1 MKLKVNDNCIGC
13 GACQAVCPEVFEIN
27 DDGYATT
34 IVDEVS
40 DDLTDD
46 AIDAKE
52 GCPVNAIEE
61 VSDDLTEET
70 E

>member
-13 GACQAVCPEVFEIN
+13 GACQAICPEVFEIN

-34 IVDEVS
+34 IVDEVNEE
-40 DDLTDD
+40 LVDD

-52 GCPVNAIEE
+52 GCPVNAIDE
-61 VSDDLTEET
+61 VSDSNN
-70 E
+70 